1 MLWRDAAAV
10 LFGQQ
15 AAFGDAEQGVVR
27 LEHRGGGEEAVVGGD
42 QRQAQRVGQGDHA
55 GFDGLLVRQV
65 VAVQLHHRA
74 VGKGFGG
81 LAQPAL
87 GFGLLAVGQE
97 AGERPGGAA
106 GQQDQAGGV
115 LGDAIEREL
124 RLQAGIGVEEAARG
138 QALQVGEAGC
148 VLRQQDDLLGRQ
160 ARVVGASEGELAADD
175 RLDALGGAGLAELQ
189 GAEQVAGVGDGDGG
203 HLGVARQGGE
213 FLRFDGALA
222 ERIGGMGAEVDE
234 ISVGHGGTVGRAGD
248 SRPDRVGRWSD
259 VPRVEASSA
268 GQASSA
274 GMGPYSAGPG
284 RSTSCAC
291 QRASRSAF
299 KIRNGGEYP
308 LADAAKAHAD
318 KESRKDHRQAVA
330 RR

>member
-1 MLWRDAAAV
+1 MARTVSSSVAPSRTLGQTGSSGLRVSIITAQRRAIASVLSQASGRSANKRAHDGGGLEPMLWRDAAAV

-55 GFDGLLVRQV
+55 GFDGLLVRQA
-65 VAVQLHHRA
+65 VAVQFHHRA

-148 VLRQQDDLLGRQ
+148 VLREQDDL
-160 ARVVGASEGELAADD
+160 ARAP
-175 RLDALGGAGLAELQ
+175 GAGC
-189 GAEQVAGVGDGDGG
+189 
-203 HLGVARQGGE
+203 RGE
-213 FLRFDGALA
+213 P
-222 ERIGGMGAEVDE
+222 
-234 ISVGHGGTVGRAGD
+234 GRAG
-248 SRPDRVGRWSD
+248 SR
-259 VPRVEASSA
+259 
-268 GQASSA
+268 
-274 GMGPYSAGPG
+274 
-284 RSTSCAC
+284 
-291 QRASRSAF
+291 
-299 KIRNGGEYP
+299 
-308 LADAAKAHAD
+308 
-318 KESRKDHRQAVA
+318 
-330 RR
+330 